1 MRNSPVALIVATH
14 PQQCRAL
21 VRAFDELALRS
32 ALAFTVEEARRT
44 LESAEL
50 TLVVTAPTLLDGTYR
65 EVLRETMRRKLPLLL
80 PLRPEELR
88 ECREAPPSGV
98 AGLLAFPFSVA
109 GVEQAVRGACGRGP
123 GLSRAGG
130 NSVNEKVRGFG
141 VRRRMVASHK

>member
-80 PLRPEELR
+80 PLRPGR
-88 ECREAPPSGV
+88 VARMPGSAAVRSGGA
-98 AGLLAFPFSVA
+98 AGLSLFC
-109 GVEQAVRGACGRGP
+109 CG
-123 GLSRAGG
+123 S
-130 NSVNEKVRGFG
+130 
-141 VRRRMVASHK
+141 